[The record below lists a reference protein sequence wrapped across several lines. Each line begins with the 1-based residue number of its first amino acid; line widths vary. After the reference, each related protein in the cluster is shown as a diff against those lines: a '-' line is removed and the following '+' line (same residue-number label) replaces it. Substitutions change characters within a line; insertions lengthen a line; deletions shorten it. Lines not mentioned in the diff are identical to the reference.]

1 MVFKALMGG
10 GSREDPSSRGSVRRK
25 SSNTGGDDASRTSSS
40 RRQSKISS
48 ASSVS
53 SSRRSTRGDDR
64 DRGLGDVSASRSVT
78 GDSTTT
84 YVTAEPTSYVDEPL
98 IIERTPRS
106 DRGDDRQRTSRDGDR
121 DSKRKSEKR
130 YSEERSSRDDT
141 NGRDRTRPRSKSG
154 DTAAHFAA
162 EIASPG
168 FNQFPMQ
175 YDSSNIPGTSA
186 PYHPPLDSHISQQF
200 PGQLPD
206 TTAQP
211 YIPLNPAGLA
221 ADYYNDQGQSVA
233 HQPGV
238 RPQAPDIIMGAEPH
252 LQAASPMANPPPEPS
267 SLGQVG
273 AAAEYYT
280 GGDSIPSS
288 STPASS
294 KPPKP
299 SKPSKPSSRPPQPT
313 SGSSIAGESAT
324 FGIGSELMNQAGA
337 NYPTTSG
344 SQSRPP
350 MQATGGSSS
359 SHNGV
364 GLALGGAAA
373 GAAAAYMINH
383 HSDQSNSNA
392 QHTNH
397 HNESYGVG
405 IPTTGNYQQSS
416 FQGNTSPYALPGY
429 ANRPPLGPSYPSG
442 GMQPGSLAYHQKHHG
457 PLSAFVDFWKDPE
470 GVGKFEDYTEAIG
483 VCKYCFEP
491 GTSSIDAPRKHN
503 HNRRRRS
510 PVVDRYGSSSRVDK
524 LTRYNSSE
532 DESRRKKSKGGSWL
546 AGGLAGGLAGYV
558 AKSLF
563 SSKDFEDTYSVRS
576 GTRVESSRR
585 HTYDEESMVSSSKAS
600 STSRGVISKKRSSD
614 DKSSV
619 SKDSKSYRYSRRSSR
634 SRSRSTSRDRRTSS
648 GLKEAA
654 IGAAVG
660 SVLTAA
666 VTRSSERNRSPDRSR
681 QRHRR
686 RQSDSSGSV
695 NFERS
700 QRRGR
705 SSPKSFKSFFTAPS
719 ANRRKKS
726 SRKERGFFSFG
737 NSSSSSGDFDLAF
750 GGSEIFGSTVSG
762 RPSRSSKS
770 SKKQNIDAEILGLGL
785 AARQL
790 AHSSSRKEISPRDL
804 ARPPNYG
811 RPTKIEDEEWE
822 DAESSDSAV
831 STNLAYGGSA
841 IFGSQES
848 VPSGSSFWP
857 WSSSSRKQKKAQ
869 KQYSQPPPTNDYPYY
884 PNHYASQD
892 GSSGR
897 SSLQQVMPVPT
908 SDPTRFD
915 VIRMSTSSSP
925 NAQPPLVRP
934 GPIPLQQPQPFTPV
948 SQSVYYPTVTASID
962 PLVQRIGLE
971 DHSNRD
977 VPHRRSNSS
986 PILPTVPLDG
996 PSPGILKRRSTA
1008 KDAATVSFDLTEE
1021 QTDRQQE
1028 VDRRNKERL
1037 ERQRKEDFDVLRE
1050 EADELAELER
1060 RRKDKERRREE
1071 RRRRE
1076 EAEAEEAAR
1085 EARRERRRKEAKIDD
1100 RSSALSNGERREA
1113 VEDVTQRIDE
1123 RKEPS
1128 SSSWVTPAIVGA
1140 GAAVVAGA
1148 LAEKAFEDDGS
1159 SATTSRHEERR
1170 EKRRTERRGA
1180 SGSQSEV
1187 TEAPRQEPIRQVV
1200 EEDDEQKKQEQRIA
1214 RIAASRI
1221 VQNQS
1226 PTAHESYEDFFM
1238 PEDLRHHDDHEDY
1251 SPNIIEVVPRSERRV
1266 EPYLGSDLD
1275 KPDPSWPP
1283 LVINI
1288 IKPTPPGSYDGSVRD
1303 AHSPVPTPEP
1313 TEKEEPEE
1321 NVEPTPVRPTT
1332 GSRVSWGQHQT
1343 HEYEVET
1350 PLSDRE
1356 ESFEESDQH
1365 DVAASPE
1372 YHDDEKTYEAF
1383 VEEKPVSREVDES
1396 ESNSKHSMPGS
1407 FDDDVEFAAT
1417 LAAGA
1422 EIAGFDPTVV
1432 TDDASYYGKDHLSKF
1447 KDAYQPPAV
1456 ESVTDL
1462 GDAVSVQSGSARK
1475 EYRAPE
1481 SFDFED
1487 AHTDEKELPQTP
1499 SKTSKDGQTGTRS
1512 IAVTEPED
1520 ADRSEFVNRKSTK
1533 ELRDDANDS
1542 VPSSPVRES
1551 KKSKKKR
1558 RSKTLDDFDIES
1570 EERSS
1575 RRSASSDYSDSIR
1588 QGKSDDVNFDAILK
1602 RVQSAPVTDD
1612 SIEEDKE
1619 RRRRKSKGSSLDRA
1633 ESVDDARSVAASAP
1647 GADELEEYRSRRSS
1661 RRSKDDDGDLE
1672 DDSRSL
1678 PDADDDGE
1686 KRRRRKHK
1694 RHSGNFDDAASVVS
1708 SPAKIDETR
1717 EKRHSRESSTA
1728 STQRSKE
1735 SKESKEPEKKS
1746 GGLLSSLFGSKTN
1759 LERSSSTSGKRE
1771 TQSEVG
1777 VDDSTS
1783 ERRRKKKSSSRRSLN
1798 GDGVDGWDAASE
1810 AAESTMDLSQLGK
1823 ALDGEDGDNDSQS
1836 SRRKRR
1842 EQRRRDKYEEIVD
1855 SARDSSEKVD
1865 L

>member
-10 GSREDPSSRGSVRRK
+10 GSRDDQSSRGSVRRK
-25 SSNTGGDDASRTSSS
+25 SSSTTGGDDSGRTSSS
-40 RRQSKISS
+40 RRHSKISS
-48 ASSVS
+48 ASSVT

-64 DRGLGDVSASRSVT
+64 DRGLGDISSSRSVT

-84 YVTAEPTSYVDEPL
+84 YVTAEPASYVDEPL

-106 DRGDDRQRTSRDGDR
+106 DRDDRQRSSRDSGDR
-121 DSKRKSEKR
+121 DAKRKPEKR
-130 YSEERSSRDDT
+130 YSEERSSRDGT
-141 NGRDRTRPRSKSG
+141 NGRDRTRPRAQSG

-162 EIASPG
+162 EITNPG

-186 PYHPPLDSHISQQF
+186 PYHPPLDSHITQQF

-206 TTAQP
+206 TIAQP
-211 YIPLNPAGLA
+211 YIPPNPAGFA

-273 AAAEYYT
+273 AAAEYYAC
-280 GGDSIPSS
+280 GDSFATS
-288 STPASS
+288 STAAAP

-299 SKPSKPSSRPPQPT
+299 SKPSKPSSSSRPPKPT
-313 SGSSIAGESAT
+313 SGSSIAGEAAT
-324 FGIGSELMNQAGA
+324 FGIGSELMNQASA
-337 NYPTTSG
+337 NYPTTSSG
-344 SQSRPP
+344 PPRPP

-373 GAAAAYMINH
+373 AYMLNH
-383 HSDQSNSNA
+383 HSEQSNSNA
-392 QHTNH
+392 QHANH
-397 HNESYGVG
+397 HNESYGIG
-405 IPTTGNYQQSS
+405 IPTNGNIQQSS
-416 FQGNTSPYALPGY
+416 FQGTPSPYAPPGY

-442 GMQPGSLAYHQKHHG
+442 GIQPGSLAYHQKHHG
-457 PLSAFVDFWKDPE
+457 PLSAFVDFWRDPE

-491 GTSSIDAPRKHN
+491 GTTSLNAPRKH
-503 HNRRRRS
+503 HYDRRKRS

-532 DESRRKKSKGGSWL
+532 DESRRKKSKGSSWL

-576 GTRVESSRR
+576 GNRVESSRR
-585 HTYDEESMVSSSKAS
+585 HTYDDESMVSSSKAS

-619 SKDSKSYRYSRRSSR
+619 SKDSRSYRYLRRSSR

-660 SVLTAA
+660 TALTAA
-666 VTRSSERNRSPDRSR
+666 ATRSSERNRSQDRSA

-686 RQSDSSGSV
+686 RQSDSSGSI

-700 QRRGR
+700 RRRGR
-705 SSPKSFKSFFTAPS
+705 SSPRSFKSFFTAPS
-719 ANRRKKS
+719 ANRRKRS

-750 GGSEIFGSTVSG
+750 GGSELFGSTVSG
-762 RPSRSSKS
+762 RSSKS
-770 SKKQNIDAEILGLGL
+770 SKSSRKQNVDAEILGLGL

-790 AHSSSRKEISPRDL
+790 AHSSSRKELTPRDL
-804 ARPPNYG
+804 ARPPSYA
-811 RPTKIEDEEWE
+811 RPSKIEDEEWE
-822 DAESSDSAV
+822 DAESSDSAI

-841 IFGSQES
+841 VFGSSES
-848 VPSGSSFWP
+848 VTSGSSFWP

-869 KQYSQPPPTNDYPYY
+869 RQYSQPSPTNDYPYY
-884 PNHYASQD
+884 PNDYASQD

-897 SSLQQVMPVPT
+897 GSLQQVVPVPT

-915 VIRMSTSSSP
+915 VVRMSTSSSP
-925 NAQPPLVRP
+925 NVQPPLVRP

-948 SQSVYYPTVTASID
+948 SQSVYYPSVTAPVE

-971 DHSNRD
+971 DNSGRD
-977 VPHRRSNSS
+977 IQRQRRSNSS
-986 PILPTVPLDG
+986 PVLPTAPLDG
-996 PSPGILKRRSTA
+996 PSPGILKRRSTV
-1008 KDAATVSFDLTEE
+1008 KDPGTVSFDLTEE
-1021 QTDRQQE
+1021 QADRE
-1028 VDRRNKERL
+1028 EELTRGNKKRDRR
-1037 ERQRKEDFDVLRE
+1037 RKEDSAAWRE
-1050 EADELAELER
+1050 KADALAELER
-1060 RRKDKERRREE
+1060 RKEE

-1076 EAEAEEAAR
+1076 EAEAEEVAR
-1085 EARRERRRKEAKIDD
+1085 EARQEKRRKEAKVDD
-1100 RSSALSNGERREA
+1100 RTSVLSNGERRYA
-1113 VEDVTQRIDE
+1113 AEDMTQTSDSG
-1123 RKEPS
+1123 KGPS
-1128 SSSWVTPAIVGA
+1128 SSSWVQPVIVGA
-1140 GAAVVAGA
+1140 GAAVVAAA
-1148 LAEKAFEDDGS
+1148 LAEKAFEDDRS
-1159 SATTSRHEERR
+1159 SASTSRYGERSKKRRSERR
-1170 EKRRTERRGA
+1170 NA
-1180 SGSQSEV
+1180 SESQSEV
-1187 TEAPRQEPIRQVV
+1187 TEIPRQAPTQAVV
-1200 EEDDEQKKQEQRIA
+1200 AKDDEQREKEEHIA
-1214 RIAASRI
+1214 RTSWTT
-1221 VQNQS
+1221 QNQS
-1226 PTAHESYEDFFM
+1226 PTPHESYEDFFT
-1238 PEDLRHHDDHEDY
+1238 PEELRHHDTQEDS
-1251 SPNIIEVVPRSERRV
+1251 SPNIVEIIPRSERRV

-1303 AHSPVPTPEP
+1303 AHSPVPTTPEP
-1313 TEKEEPEE
+1313 IEKEEPKEE
-1321 NVEPTPVRPTT
+1321 DVETTTVRPTT
-1332 GSRVSWGQHQT
+1332 GSRVSWGDHQVYK
-1343 HEYEVET
+1343 YEVET
-1350 PLSDRE
+1350 PLSDKE
-1356 ESFEESDQH
+1356 EHFEESDH
-1365 DVAASPE
+1365 HEAAASAD
-1372 YHDDEKTYEAF
+1372 YHDSEREYEML
-1383 VEEKPVSREVDES
+1383 VEEKPIVPELDETETS
-1396 ESNSKHSMPGS
+1396 SKHSMPGS

-1422 EIAGFDPTVV
+1422 QIAGFDPTVV
-1432 TDDASYYGKDHLSKF
+1432 TDDASYYGKDHLSKI
-1447 KDAYQPPAV
+1447 KDTYRPPAV

-1462 GDAVSVQSGSARK
+1462 GEAVSVQSESASK
-1475 EYRAPE
+1475 GFRAPE
-1481 SFDFED
+1481 FFDPED
-1487 AHTDEKELPQTP
+1487 IHTGEIKVN
-1499 SKTSKDGQTGTRS
+1499 KDGQTGTRS

-1520 ADRSEFVNRKSTK
+1520 VAMSEILDRKSTR
-1533 ELRDDANDS
+1533 ELRDDASDS
-1542 VPSSPVRES
+1542 VPSSPVRDES
-1551 KKSKKKR
+1551 KKSKKKKR
-1558 RSKTLDDFDIES
+1558 RSKTLDDLEIES

-1575 RRSASSDYSDSIR
+1575 RRSASRDYSDTKR
-1588 QGKSDDVNFDAILK
+1588 QEKSDNIDFEPTLK
-1602 RVQSAPVTDD
+1602 RVESAPVTDD
-1612 SIEEDKE
+1612 WIEEDKE
-1619 RRRRKSKGSSLDRA
+1619 RRHRKSKRSSPDRTESLDG
-1633 ESVDDARSVAASAP
+1633 SRSVAASAP

-1661 RRSKDDDGDLE
+1661 RRSKDDGGDLE

-1678 PDADDDGE
+1678 PDLDDDGE

-1708 SPAKIDETR
+1708 SPAKIDEAR
-1717 EKRHSRESSTA
+1717 EKRRSRESSVA
-1728 STQRSKE
+1728 STQRSR
-1735 SKESKEPEKKS
+1735 EPEKKS
-1746 GGLLSSLFGSKTN
+1746 GGLFGSLFGSKTN
-1759 LERSSSTSGKRE
+1759 SDRSSSTPEKRE
-1771 TQSEVG
+1771 TQSEIG

-1783 ERRRKKKSSSRRSLN
+1783 ERRRKKKSSSRSSLS
-1798 GDGVDGWDAASE
+1798 GDGPDRWDVASE
-1810 AAESTMDLSQLGK
+1810 AAQSTMDLSQLGK

-1836 SRRKRR
+1836 ARRKRK
-1842 EQRRRDKYEEIVD
+1842 EQKRRNKYEEIVD
-1855 SARDSSEKVD
+1855 SARDASEKVD